1 MDTEL
6 ESLKNE
12 VHRKLGRNI
21 ILFQKIELLLK
32 FLLANSKISGYL
44 DELKIIQER
53 QNKIFEKQTLG
64 QLANQFVENIIFSSG
79 KIDDEPNVLKAKG
92 IWISIDCKFSSDST
106 VYEDY
111 EQEKKSLGLIVAERN
126 ELVHHFFLKWDLTLV
141 DGWNSAEHYLD
152 KQYEKIKN
160 EFQRLKVLAELLEE
174 GRKDIGNFMKTDEGK
189 AWLKFQFI
197 TSKLVNLLDEIT
209 VKKSRSDGWTLLS
222 HAEKILREEV
232 PEEIDLLKKQYKQKT
247 LKNWMMSIELFD
259 FDYEITKK
267 GGTRILYRI
276 KSN

>member
-64 QLANQFVENIIFSSG
+64 QLANQFFENIIFSST
-79 KIDDEPNVLKAKG
+79 KIDNEPDVLKG
-92 IWISIDCKFSSDST
+92 VWISFDCAFPNDST
-106 VYEDY
+106 IHE
-111 EQEKKSLGLIVAERN
+111 EQKKSLASIVTERN
-126 ELVHHFFLKWDLTLV
+126 ELVHHFFSMWDLTLLN
-141 DGWNSAEHYLD
+141 GWKSAEHYLD
-152 KQYEKIKN
+152 KQYDKIEK
-160 EFQRLKVLAELLEE
+160 EFQHLKVLAELLEE

-267 GGTRILYRI
+267 GGTRVLYRI

>member
-64 QLANQFVENIIFSSG
+64 QLVKQFFENIILNSK
-79 KIDDEPNVLKAKG
+79 KIDDEPNVLKEKG
-92 IWISIDCKFSSDST
+92 IWISIDCQFSSDST
-106 VYEDY
+106 VYQDY
-111 EQEKKSLGLIVAERN
+111 EQQKKSLALIVAERN
-126 ELVHHFFLKWDLTLV
+126 ELVHHFFLKWDLTLF

-152 KQYEKIKN
+152 KQYDKIEK
-160 EFQRLKVLAELLEE
+160 EFQHLKVLAELLEE
-174 GRKDIGNFMKTDEGK
+174 GRKDIPNFVKQFLDFTQTNEGK
-189 AWLKFQFI
+189 ALFKIQTI
-197 TSKLVNLLDEIT
+197 ESKVINLLHDIA
-209 VKKSRSDGWTLLS
+209 VKK
-222 HAEKILREEV
+222 IQ
-232 PEEIDLLKKQYKQKT
+232 I
-247 LKNWMMSIELFD
+247 
-259 FDYEITKK
+259 
-267 GGTRILYRI
+267 
-276 KSN
+276 

>member
-21 ILFQKIELLLK
+21 ILFQKIELSLK
-32 FLLANSKISGYL
+32 FLLANSNISGYV

-64 QLANQFVENIIFSSG
+64 HLAKQFVENMSFGST
-79 KIDDEPNVLKAKG
+79 KIDDEPDLLKG
-92 IWISIDCKFSSDST
+92 VWINFDCKFFNDLA
-106 VYEDY
+106 VYE
-111 EQEKKSLGLIVAERN
+111 EAKNSLVLVVAERN
-126 ELVHHFFLKWDLTLV
+126 ELVHHFLLKWDLTLV
-141 DGWNSAEHYLD
+141 DGWISAEQYLD
-152 KQYEKIKN
+152 KQYEKIED
-160 EFQRLKVLAELLEE
+160 EFQYLKNLVIIVEE
-174 GRKDIGNFMKTDEGK
+174 ERKKIPDI
-189 AWLKFQFI
+189 LKQFLDLI
-197 TSKLVNLLDEIT
+197 KIEKKLVNLLHDI
-209 VKKSRSDGWTLLS
+209 VLKKSRSDGWTLLS

-267 GGTRILYRI
+267 GGTRVLYRI

>member
-1 MDTEL
+1 MDRAL

-32 FLLANSKISGYL
+32 FLLANSKISGYI
-44 DELKIIQER
+44 DDLKIIQER
-53 QNKIFEKQTLG
+53 QNKTFEKQTLG
-64 QLANQFVENIIFSSG
+64 QLVNQFFANIIFSST
-79 KIDDEPNVLKAKG
+79 KIDDEPDVLKG
-92 IWISIDCKFSSDST
+92 VWINFDCKFLNDSS
-106 VYEDY
+106 VYE
-111 EQEKKSLGLIVAERN
+111 EQKKSLVLVVAERN

-152 KQYEKIKN
+152 KQYDKIEN

-174 GRKDIGNFMKTDEGK
+174 GTKDIGNFMKTDEGK
-189 AWLKFQFI
+189 AWLKFQFM

-267 GGTRILYRI
+267 GGTRVLYRI

>member
-1 MDTEL
+1 MNTEL

-32 FLLANSKISGYL
+32 FLLANSKISGYV

-64 QLANQFVENIIFSSG
+64 QLVNQFFENIIFSLK
-79 KIDDEPNVLKAKG
+79 KIDDEPDVLKEKG
-92 IWISIDCKFSSDST
+92 VWISFDCAFPNDST
-106 VYEDY
+106 IHE
-111 EQEKKSLGLIVAERN
+111 EQKKSLALIVAERN
-126 ELVHHFFLKWDLTLV
+126 ELVHHFFSMWDLTLFN
-141 DGWNSAEHYLD
+141 GWNSAEHYLD
-152 KQYEKIKN
+152 KQYDKIEK
-160 EFQRLKVLAELLEE
+160 EFQHLKVLAKLLEE

-189 AWLKFQFI
+189 TWLKFQFI
-197 TSKLVNLLDEIT
+197 TSKLVNLLNEIT

-247 LKNWMMSIELFD
+247 LKNWIMSIELFD

-267 GGTRILYRI
+267 GGTRVLYKI